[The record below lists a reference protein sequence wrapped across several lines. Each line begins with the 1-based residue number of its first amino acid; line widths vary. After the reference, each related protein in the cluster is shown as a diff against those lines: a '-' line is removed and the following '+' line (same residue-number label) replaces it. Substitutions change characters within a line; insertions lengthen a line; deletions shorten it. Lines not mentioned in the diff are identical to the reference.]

1 MQTEV
6 AWLKLIGIAMHE
18 KIVIHKNGKN
28 SDKTTKKN
36 VSKLHS
42 VSHETHRWFMQLFFL
57 LHPLGQQ
64 MKI

>member
-28 SDKTTKKN
+28 SDKTTKKKCFETSF
-36 VSKLHS
+36 SKS
-42 VSHETHRWFMQLFFL
+42 
-57 LHPLGQQ
+57 
-64 MKI
+64 